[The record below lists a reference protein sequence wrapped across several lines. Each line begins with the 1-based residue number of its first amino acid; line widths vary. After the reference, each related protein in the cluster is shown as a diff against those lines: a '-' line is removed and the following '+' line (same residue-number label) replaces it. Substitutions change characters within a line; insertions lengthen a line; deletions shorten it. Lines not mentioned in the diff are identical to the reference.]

1 MLITIAALSRNRV
14 IGDQGQIPW
23 NLPGDM
29 KHFRESTSGGV
40 VVMGRTTFESI
51 GRPLPGRD
59 NWVLSRGNPTLPA
72 GVRLFHSL
80 EEVLA
85 AVPASKPVWIIGGE
99 QIYRLF
105 LPHCQKQSLTFVDAD
120 LDGDTL
126 YPEFPDSEWKLDEST
141 PGPAGEEYDYEF
153 RVYTRRQPLS

>member
-14 IGDQGQIPW
+14 IGDAGQIPW

-40 VVMGRTTFESI
+40 IVMGRATFESI
-51 GRPLPGRD
+51 GRPLPGRE
-59 NWVLSRGNPTLPA
+59 NWVLSRGNPPLPE
-72 GVRLFHSL
+72 GVRLFHSV

-85 AVPASKPVWIIGGE
+85 AVPGNKPVWIIGGE
-99 QIYRLF
+99 QIYRAF
-105 LPHCQKQSLTFVDAD
+105 LPHCQKQSLTFIDAEV
-120 LDGDTL
+120 DGDTL
-126 YPEFPDSEWKLDEST
+126 YPEFAEEEWELSESQ

-153 RVYTRRQPLS
+153 RVYLRRG

>member
-40 VVMGRTTFESI
+40 IVMGRTTFESI
-51 GRPLPGRD
+51 GRPLPGRE
-59 NWVLSRGNPTLPA
+59 NWVLTRGDKQIE
-72 GVRLFHSL
+72 GVRIFHSV

-85 AVPASKPVWIIGGE
+85 AVPEKKPVWIIGGE
-99 QIYRLF
+99 QIYREF
-105 LPHCQKQSLTFVDAD
+105 LPHCQKQSLTYVDAEIE
-120 LDGDTL
+120 GDTR
-126 YPEFPDSEWKLDEST
+126 YPDFPESEWRLTSSEK
-141 PGPAGEEYDYEF
+141 GPAGEEYDYEF
-153 RVYTRRQPLS
+153 RIYERA

>member
-40 VVMGRTTFESI
+40 IVMGRTTFESI
-51 GRPLPGRD
+51 GRPLPGRE
-59 NWVLSRGNPTLPA
+59 NWVLTRGDKQIE
-72 GVRLFHSL
+72 GVRIFRSV

-85 AVPASKPVWIIGGE
+85 AVPEKKPVWIIGGE
-99 QIYRLF
+99 QIYREF
-105 LPHCQKQSLTFVDAD
+105 LPHCQKQSLTYVDAEIE
-120 LDGDTL
+120 GD
-126 YPEFPDSEWKLDEST
+126 KI
-141 PGPAGEEYDYEF
+141 GRAH
-153 RVYTRRQPLS
+153 V